1 MNAQEETKQ
10 SPDSEQRGVAAVDR
24 AIAIVSALQGSS
36 MPLNLSEVSRAT
48 NLYKSTIL
56 RILQSLQDAGYV
68 VKVDDTKYALG
79 PTIMQLGMAYDR
91 ANPLKHLFLPVMQ
104 RLAESGTESPS
115 FHIRQSAEERVCLFR
130 IDSTHSTLDRVQVGD
145 RLPMRRG
152 AAGKVLLAFGEDR
165 ATGEEMDQIRRDCL
179 ATSMGER
186 DKFCAGMAAPV
197 FSDRDR
203 ILGALSFSGPK
214 ERFGP
219 ADIDRMKKP
228 MLSAARELTEKLGG
242 RYPI

>member
-1 MNAQEETKQ
+1 M
-10 SPDSEQRGVAAVDR
+10 DR
-24 AIAIVSALQGSS
+24 AISIISSLQGSS
-36 MPLNLSEVSRAT
+36 LPLNLSEISRAT
-48 NLYKSTIL
+48 DLYKSTIL

-91 ANPLKHLFLPVMQ
+91 ANPLKHLFMPVMQ
-104 RLAESGTESPS
+104 RLVDSGTESPS
-115 FHIRQSAEERVCLFR
+115 FHIRQTAEERICLFR

-152 AAGKVLLAFGEDR
+152 AAGKVLLAFGDDK
-165 ATGEEMDQIRRDCL
+165 ATGDEMDQIRRDCF

-186 DKFCAGMAAPV
+186 DKFCAGFAAPV
-197 FSDRDR
+197 FTDRDR

-219 ADIDRMKKP
+219 TDIERMKEP
-228 MLSAARELTEKLGG
+228 MMSAVRELTDKLGG